1 MRTSVVCV
9 GLVLLACPGRDFTP
23 RDGGFVLPDAGRLT
37 DGGQRVE
44 LRRCPTTGQGA
55 MEGDVCF
62 VVSPAE
68 TGLEASGTNANV
80 DQYAL
85 RPQTNARGALLVF
98 FNGSGGS
105 PRAGTG
111 TAAGSFYGVARA
123 QGLHVLAVSYS
134 SDSAVGQLCAN
145 QDACFEPTR
154 ASILLGEP
162 QLGAA
167 AAVNDL
173 TPDEGAF
180 ERIARTVLYLA
191 EGDAS
196 GGWEAFIDRTKLP
209 DAEAAI
215 RWESILVAGHSQGGG
230 HAALVAKRQRVG
242 RVVMLA
248 SPCDGDGMSVS
259 GWLSS
264 SMGWKTEPSRMRG
277 LWSMGDTTC
286 RRAPEAWTR
295 LGLSPANRTD
305 DAPVC
310 AGETPHSAPLRC
322 ASNAARWAELLA
334 P

>member
-1 MRTSVVCV
+1 MALAL
-9 GLVLLACPGRDFTP
+9 GLLACPGRDFTP
-23 RDGGFVLPDAGRLT
+23 RDGGFVLPDAGRLP

-68 TGLEASGTNANV
+68 AGLEASGTNATV

-85 RPQTNARGALLVF
+85 RPQDGARGTLLVF

-111 TAAGSFYGVARA
+111 SAAGSFYGVARA

-134 SDSAVGQLCAN
+134 SDTAVGQLCN
-145 QDACFEPTR
+145 GRDACFEPTR
-154 ASILLGEP
+154 ASILTGDP
-162 QLGAA
+162 QPGAA
-167 AAVNDL
+167 DAVNDL
-173 TPDEGAF
+173 TPDEGVF
-180 ERIARTVLYLA
+180 ERVTKTLLHLA
-191 EGDAS
+191 EGDPT
-196 GGWEAFIDRTKLP
+196 GGWEAFVDRTKLP
-209 DAEAAI
+209 DAEGAL
-215 RWESILVAGHSQGGG
+215 RWDSIFVAGHSQGGG

-248 SPCDGDGMSVS
+248 SPCDGDGTTVA

-264 SMGWKTEPSRMRG
+264 SAGWKTEPSRLRG

-286 RRAPEAWTR
+286 RRAPEAWVA
-295 LGLSPANRTD
+295 LGVPASNRVD

-310 AGETPHSAPLRC
+310 ASETAHAAPLRC
-322 ASNAARWAELLA
+322 ASNATRWAEFLA

>member
-1 MRTSVVCV
+1 MRTSIISL
-9 GLVLLACPGRDFTP
+9 GLCLMACPGRDFTP
-23 RDGGFVLPDAGRLT
+23 RDGGFVLPDAGRLP

-62 VVSPAE
+62 VVTPSE
-68 TGLEASGTNANV
+68 TGLEASGTNATV

-85 RPQTNARGALLVF
+85 RPQTNARGTLLVF

-111 TAAGSFYGVARA
+111 SAAGSFYGVARA

-134 SDSAVGQLCAN
+134 SDTTVAQLCAG

-154 ASILLGEP
+154 ASILLGDP
-162 QLGAA
+162 QPGAA
-167 AAVNDL
+167 DAVNDL
-173 TPDEGAF
+173 SPDEGAF
-180 ERIARTVLYLA
+180 ERLAKTLLHLA
-191 EGDAS
+191 EGDPT
-196 GGWEAFIDRTKLP
+196 GGWEAFVDRTKLP

-215 RWESILVAGHSQGGG
+215 RWESVFVAGHSQGGG

-242 RVVMLA
+242 RAVLLA
-248 SPCDGDGMSVS
+248 SPCDGDAMTPAT
-259 GWLSS
+259 WLSS
-264 SMGWKTEPSRMRG
+264 SAGWKTEPSRLRG

-286 RRAPEAWTR
+286 RRAPEVWTA
-295 LGLSPANRTD
+295 LGVLAVNRTD
-305 DAPVC
+305 DGPVC

-322 ASNAARWAELLA
+322 ASNAARWAEFFA